1 MSCDSSYCSV
11 LSRSLCCQGVRISLA
26 GEKPPNLR
34 PWYPQLLRNET
45 NVQWWV
51 SVCSICQYQCR
62 CQSLVSCWLRSFAY
76 VLAVVWHELMMTR
89 SGKET
94 CKKAGAKLLARY
106 WNLSDLL
113 LVCFFVV
120 LFVVV
125 FNVGK
130 VQLPLLVMMTVII
143 FVLRGQ
149 TRDLS
154 HTGRVF
160 IGSRGTSSSFVRD
173 ENEWL
178 QKYCLYFS
186 VSTQLFA
193 VVSRLLRL
201 APRKIKWGS
210 YWWALNLFSGK
221 KTYKF

>member
-26 GEKPPNLR
+26 SEKPPNLR

-76 VLAVVWHELMMTR
+76 VLALVWHELMMTR

-94 CKKAGAKLLARY
+94 CKKAGAKSLARCR
-106 WNLSDLL
+106 NLPDFL
-113 LVCFFVV
+113 LVC
-120 LFVVV
+120 LFCCPVV

-130 VQLPLLVMMTVII
+130 VWLPLLVMMNVII
-143 FVLRGQ
+143 FILWGRTQ
-149 TRDLS
+149 YLS
-154 HTGRVF
+154 HTRRVF
-160 IGSRGTSSSFVRD
+160 IGSWGTSSLFVRD

-178 QKYCLYFS
+178 QQYYLYFS
-186 VSTQLFA
+186 FSTQLFA
-193 VVSRLLRL
+193 VVSCLLHL
-201 APRKIKWGS
+201 PPRRIKCLH
-210 YWWALNLFSGK
+210 WWVLNLFSGK
-221 KTYKF
+221 KTYNI